1 MTGAVIAFALAAA
14 VIVLLPGPDS
24 MLMLRAIAVGGRSG
38 ALRTAAGIATGVA
51 IWVVAAA
58 AGLAALLK
66 ASETGYTVLRL
77 VGGAYLLVLGVQT
90 LRRRARPERK
100 GVLGTGYAA
109 GLACDL
115 FNPKVGVF
123 FVTFLPG
130 FVPAGASVATATLVF
145 GAVFALETL
154 VYFAVMLLAVERLT
168 RWLDDDVV
176 RRRIERASGG
186 VLIAFGLRLATES

>member
-1 MTGAVIAFALAAA
+1 MTQAVIAFALAAG

-24 MLMLRAIAVGGRSG
+24 MLMLRAIAVGGRSS

-58 AGLAALLK
+58 LGLAALLR
-66 ASETGYTVLRL
+66 ASEAGYTVLRL
-77 VGGAYLLVLGVQT
+77 VGGAYLLVLGIQT
-90 LRRRARPERK
+90 LRRRSRPERT
-100 GVLGTGYAA
+100 GVLGTGFAA

-130 FVPAGASVATATLVF
+130 FVPSGESVATATLVF

-154 VYFAVMLLAVERLT
+154 IYFAVMLMAVERLT

-186 VLIAFGLRLATES
+186 VLIAFGIRLATEG

>member
-1 MTGAVIAFALAAA
+1 MIAAVIAFALAAG

-24 MLMLRAIAVGGRSG
+24 MLMLRAISVGGRRG
-38 ALRTAAGIATGVA
+38 AVRTAAGIMTGVT
-51 IWVVAAA
+51 IWVIAAA
-58 AGLAALLK
+58 IGLAALLK
-66 ASETGYTVLRL
+66 ASEAGYTALRI

-90 LRRRARPERK
+90 LRRRSRPDRK

-130 FVPAGASVATATLVF
+130 FVPDGASVATATLVF
-145 GAVFALETL
+145 GAVFVVETL
-154 VYFAVMLLAVERLT
+154 IYFAVMLLAVERLT

-176 RRRIERASGG
+176 RRRIERASGA

>member
-1 MTGAVIAFALAAA
+1 MIAAVITVALAAGL
-14 VIVLLPGPDS
+14 IVLLPGPDS
-24 MLMLRAIAVGGRSG
+24 MLMLRAIAVGGRRG
-38 ALRTAAGIATGVA
+38 AVRTAAGIMTGVTV
-51 IWVVAAA
+51 WVVAAA
-58 AGLAALLK
+58 IGLAALLK
-66 ASETGYTVLRL
+66 ASEAGYTALRI

-90 LRRRARPERK
+90 LRRRGRPDRK

-130 FVPAGASVATATLVF
+130 FVPDGASVATATLVF
-145 GAVFALETL
+145 GAVFVVETL
-154 VYFAVMLLAVERLT
+154 IYFAVMLMAVERLT

-176 RRRIERASGG
+176 RRRIERASGA

>member
-1 MTGAVIAFALAAA
+1 MIAAVITFALAAGL
-14 VIVLLPGPDS
+14 IVLLPGPDS
-24 MLMLRAIAVGGRSG
+24 MLMLRAIAVGGRRS
-38 ALRTAAGIATGVA
+38 AVRTAAGIMTGVTV
-51 IWVVAAA
+51 WVVAAA
-58 AGLAALLK
+58 IGLAALLK
-66 ASETGYTVLRL
+66 ASEAGYTALRI

-90 LRRRARPERK
+90 LRRRSRPDRK

-130 FVPAGASVATATLVF
+130 FVPDGASVATATLVF
-145 GAVFALETL
+145 GGVFALETAL
-154 VYFAVMLLAVERLT
+154 YFAVMLLAVERLT

-176 RRRIERASGG
+176 RRRIERASGA
-186 VLIAFGLRLATES
+186 VLIAFGVRLATEG